1 MGKFK
6 NFIGPNGNIQLET
19 PPNRVVVLGYPA
31 YDTLK
36 VLGLEDSIVAAP
48 KKDQPDYIGGI
59 KVDVKDVGSLHEPNL
74 DVIKEVSPDLI
85 ISTGRASDSVSD
97 LEKIA
102 PVFNYAAE
110 TYSYW
115 SSFREINTELGKI
128 LEKEDQVK
136 QLIEQLDQHTKG
148 VHDFNKDN
156 TDRTLVLMLS
166 KGNLKAFGKESRFSL
181 IYEELDFTP
190 VSATF
195 KAKAHGEEISYDQ
208 LAEIDPDRIFVI
220 DRTAAI
226 TDDEDENKEMLN
238 HSEIENTMAAKN
250 NKLHVLTADL
260 WYLGGGGLDSTSL
273 QVQEVKQAI
282 GQQSL

>member
-6 NFIGPNGNIQLET
+6 NFTKSNENIQLDT
-19 PPNRVVVLGYPA
+19 PPQRVVVLGYPA

-48 KKDQPDYIGGI
+48 KKAQPGYIGGI
-59 KVDVKDVGSLHEPNL
+59 KEDVKDVESLHEPNL
-74 DVIKEVSPDLI
+74 DVIKEANPDLI
-85 ISTGRASDSVSD
+85 IGTGRAADSIPE

-102 PVFNYAAE
+102 PVFKYAAE

-115 SSFREINTELGKI
+115 NSFREINTELAKI
-128 LEKEDQVK
+128 FEKEDEVK
-136 QLIEQLDQHTKG
+136 QLIDQLDQHTKD
-148 VHDFNKDN
+148 VRDFNKDN
-156 TDRTLVLMLS
+156 PDRTLVLMLS
-166 KGNLKAFGKESRFSL
+166 EGNLKAFDKESRFSL
-181 IYEELDFTP
+181 IYEELGFNP
-190 VSATF
+190 VNEDF
-195 KAKAHGEEISYDQ
+195 KAKAHGEEITYDQ
-208 LAEIDPDRIFVI
+208 LEEIDPDRLFVI

-226 TDDEDENKEMLN
+226 TDDENKGMLV
-238 HSEIENTMAAKN
+238 HSEIENTTAAKN